1 MTLFSGAVRDL
12 TLQQMK
18 VSEPHFFH
26 PYPKLHISFSF
37 RGRMIKREGK
47 ILKYALVRNH
57 LQILSDPRKSFKEQ
71 MQSLCFQKPFKTQVT
86 KRDCSEKI

>member
-1 MTLFSGAVRDL
+1 
-12 TLQQMK
+12 
-18 VSEPHFFH
+18 
-26 PYPKLHISFSF
+26 
-37 RGRMIKREGK
+37 MIKREGK

-86 KRDCSEKI
+86 KHDCSEKIWIQAILFFNYSRYCGRHLEVHRFRWSLE